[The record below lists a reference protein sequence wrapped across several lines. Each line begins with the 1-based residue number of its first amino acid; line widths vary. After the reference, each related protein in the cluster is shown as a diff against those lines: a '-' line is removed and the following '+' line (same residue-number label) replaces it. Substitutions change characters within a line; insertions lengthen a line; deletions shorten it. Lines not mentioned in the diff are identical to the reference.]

1 LASGLILSI
10 AVNGM
15 LILYCAN
22 LLFLSPLAYDRLS
35 ELTHLEREDTR
46 LKAQRA
52 SLEKT
57 QRGLIQQKEQLLQ
70 HYKETESVG
79 KKLSAYK
86 EKLAADAIEV
96 KNAEATAEQLMTRL
110 ADAQGNTIATKQRL
124 KEEKDKLEKAR
135 KELDVVLAEQKR
147 LQHQENVIKRSQQED
162 ALVKVRPLASP
173 PPAAIADDRLPAGL
187 TRRTTRGGEGRRWRR
202 TGRTSARGSAPSF
215 AAPAPASS
223 SADPSPHPFPRPQRR
238 RIAPPP
244 PPHRAL
250 CRYRRPPLLHG
261 NRGASRLPLGP
272 AQLRMQIFSGP
283 GPALPASGQ
292 TGEGLL

>member
-1 LASGLILSI
+1 
-10 AVNGM
+10 M

-52 SLEKT
+52 SLEAT

-70 HYKETESVG
+70 HYKETENVG

-96 KNAEATAEQLMTRL
+96 KNAEATAENLMTRL

-135 KELDVVLAEQKR
+135 KELDLVLAEQKR
-147 LQHQENVIKRSQQED
+147 LKHQESVIKRSQEED
-162 ALVKVRPLASP
+162 ALVKVRSLIPT
-173 PPAAIADDRLPAGL
+173 AIARWSVL
-187 TRRTTRGGEGRRWRR
+187 TRRRRQALEENRQDITAGE
-202 TGRTSARGSAPSF
+202 
-215 AAPAPASS
+215 
-223 SADPSPHPFPRPQRR
+223 
-238 RIAPPP
+238 
-244 PPHRAL
+244 RAQL
-250 CRYRRPPLLHG
+250 CR
-261 NRGASRLPLGP
+261 SCTCVK
-272 AQLRMQIFSGP
+272 FC
-283 GPALPASGQ
+283 
-292 TGEGLL
+292 